1 MFDKIYSILQ
11 VSNQINYENIDFS
24 NISLDLIELLM
35 EIFIELEDSKEAWSK
50 DKFMQKI
57 NECWKNMTNI
67 DKN

>member
-1 MFDKIYSILQ
+1 MFDKIYSILE